1 MTGRDVIIAR
11 WARGWVGKPFAW
23 GQVDC
28 TTLAL
33 SWLDELTGWQSLRDL
48 GIGRYGSSEEAAAW
62 QAQLGFNL
70 GQLLE
75 TAGGQTV
82 SPKFAQLGDFLL
94 SQAEGETYQ
103 RAGICLGLD
112 ALSATPERGVIRI
125 PRRLLASHEVV
136 RVPWRQHS

>member
-1 MTGRDVIIAR
+1 MTARDVIIAR

-23 GQVDC
+23 GQRDC

-62 QAQLGFNL
+62 QQLLGFNL

-82 SPKFAQLGDFLL
+82 PTKFAQPGDFLL
-94 SQAEGETYQ
+94 SQAEGEGYQ
-103 RAGICLGLD
+103 RAAICLGLD
-112 ALSATPERGVIRI
+112 VLSATPERGVARL
-125 PRRLLASHEVV
+125 PRRLLAPHEVV